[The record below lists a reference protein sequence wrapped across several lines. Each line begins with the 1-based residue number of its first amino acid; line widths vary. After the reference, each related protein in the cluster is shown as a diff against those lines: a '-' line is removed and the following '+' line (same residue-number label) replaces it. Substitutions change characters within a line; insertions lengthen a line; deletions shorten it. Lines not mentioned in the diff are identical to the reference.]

1 MSPGVNDSVL
11 VENKYV
17 TKSKGKI
24 DPNNTN
30 SRASAFASDSCIYF
44 SIYTLD
50 TFYINEKPIFNPY
63 SDGYA
68 IILKY
73 NPLKDTIIIIKEIFV
88 TEAYSYVSVGE
99 FKEFDGRLF
108 CTLEFQGTYEL
119 NG

>member
-1 MSPGVNDSVL
+1 VFSSDL
-11 VENKYV
+11 
-17 TKSKGKI
+17 
-24 DPNNTN
+24 
-30 SRASAFASDSCIYF
+30 FLASDLCIYF

-119 NG
+119 NR